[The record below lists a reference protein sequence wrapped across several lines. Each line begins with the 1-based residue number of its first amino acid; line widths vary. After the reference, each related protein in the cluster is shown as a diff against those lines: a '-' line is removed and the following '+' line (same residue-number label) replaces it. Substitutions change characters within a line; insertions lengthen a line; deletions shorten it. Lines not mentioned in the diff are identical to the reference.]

1 VSVINKT
8 IAIKYL
14 GMLDE
19 YAHSLLINKEQDIQ
33 TLVAGLIVILKQV
46 LEDKIKHED
55 NNETPYI

>member
-1 VSVINKT
+1 
-8 IAIKYL
+8 
-14 GMLDE
+14 MLDE
-19 YAHSLLINKEQDIQ
+19 YAQSLLINKEQDIQ